1 MNYAISGWDLPSVAV
16 AQSDLRFPVRRIY
29 CVGRNYAEHAKE
41 MGGDPEREPP
51 FFFCKPAD
59 AVVASGSTIAYPL
72 ATKNFHHEVELVVAL
87 ASGGTRI
94 KPEAALDK
102 VFGYAVGV
110 DLTRRDLQQAMR
122 DKGRPW
128 DVGKA
133 FDHAAPTG
141 ALHPVA
147 QVGHLASAAIAL
159 NINGVTKQ
167 QSDVKEMVWNVA
179 EIIGHLSGLFELQAG
194 DLIFTGTPAGV
205 GPLQV
210 GDRVDATIAG
220 LSPLTFSIV

>member
-1 MNYAISGWDLPSVAV
+1 MDYVIPLWQTSSVVVSKATK
-16 AQSDLRFPVRRIY
+16 RFPVHRIY

-59 AVVASGSTIAYPL
+59 AVVTSGSAIPYPL

-87 ASGGTRI
+87 NSGGTRI
-94 KPEAALDK
+94 KPEAALDA

-133 FDHAAPTG
+133 FDRAAPTG
-141 ALHPVA
+141 ALHTVA
-147 QVGHLASAAIAL
+147 EVGHLASAKIAL
-159 NINGVTKQ
+159 KVNDVTKQ
-167 QSDVKEMVWNVA
+167 QGDVKDMVWNVA
-179 EIIGHLSGLFELQAG
+179 EIISHLSGLFELQAG

-210 GDRVDATIAG
+210 GDRVDASIAG
-220 LSPLTFSIV
+220 LSPLKFSIA

>member
-1 MNYAISGWDLPSVAV
+1 MEYVIPPHVVPSVAV
-16 AQSDLRFPVRRIY
+16 ANSAQRFPVHRIY

-59 AVVASGSTIAYPL
+59 AVVENGSTIAYPL

-87 ASGGTRI
+87 KSGGTHI
-94 KPEAALDK
+94 KPEAALGG

-110 DLTRRDLQQAMR
+110 DLTRRDLQTAMR
-122 DKGRPW
+122 EKGRPW

-133 FDHAAPTG
+133 FDQAAPMA
-141 ALHPVA
+141 ALHAVNEM
-147 QVGHLASAAIAL
+147 GHVNKARIVLSV
-159 NINGVTKQ
+159 NGVVKQ
-167 QSDVKEMVWNVA
+167 QSDVNDMVWNVP
-179 EIIGHLSGLFELQAG
+179 EIIAHLSGLFELQSG

-205 GPLQV
+205 GPLQK
-210 GDRVDATIAG
+210 GDRIDASVAG
-220 LSPLTFSIV
+220 LTPLTFSIV